1 MYLLI
6 YEYVDG
12 MLERRQ
18 PHREAH
24 LAHVE
29 RWCSDGPLAMAG
41 ATGDPPTGALF
52 VFETTDVAEVE
63 AFTAADPYR
72 EAELITE
79 SRIEPWK
86 LVAHREL
93 SDPMT

>member
-1 MYLLI
+1 
-6 YEYVDG
+6 
-12 MLERRQ
+12 MLERRR

-29 RWCSDGPLAMAG
+29 NWSSDGPLAMAG

-52 VFETTDVAEVE
+52 VFETADAAEAE

-72 EAELITE
+72 DAELITA

-86 LVAHREL
+86 LVAHRGL

>member
-1 MYLLI
+1 MYLLT

-12 MLERRQ
+12 ILERRQ

-24 LAHVE
+24 LAHIE
-29 RWCSDGPLAMAG
+29 SWSSDGPLAMAG

-52 VFETTDVAEVE
+52 IFETTDAAEVE

-72 EAELITE
+72 GAELITAT
-79 SRIEPWK
+79 RIEPWK

-93 SDPMT
+93 SDPAT

>member
-1 MYLLI
+1 MYLLS
-6 YEYVDG
+6 YEYVEG

-29 RWCSDGPLAMAG
+29 RWGSDGPLAMAG

-52 VFETTDVAEVE
+52 VFETTDVTEVE
-63 AFTAADPYR
+63 AFTEADPYS
-72 EAELITE
+72 EAELITTVW
-79 SRIEPWK
+79 IEPWK